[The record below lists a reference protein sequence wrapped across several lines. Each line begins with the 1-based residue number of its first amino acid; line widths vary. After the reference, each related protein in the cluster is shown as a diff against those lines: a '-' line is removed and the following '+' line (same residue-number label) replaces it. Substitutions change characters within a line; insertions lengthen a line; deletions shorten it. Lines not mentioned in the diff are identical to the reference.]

1 MYSTLVNDD
10 DDMDVELQKK
20 RRKEE
25 KKRRQLEVLKDKEK
39 LDVNQKGKLDE
50 YNKKNEEKNMQMKK

>member
-50 YNKKNEEKNMQMKK
+50 YNKKNEEKNM